1 VRTSLCD
8 LVGIEVPVVLA
19 PMGGAVTPA
28 LAAAV
33 SNAGGL
39 GMLPMSWSSPEE
51 VAAVV
56 EETGRRTER
65 PFGVNLGLAWDQRER
80 LALALEAGARV
91 ISFFWGDAGAVIRT
105 ARAAGA
111 LVFVTVG
118 TAEEG
123 RAAAAAGADVV
134 VAQGWEAG
142 GHVWGTVSTLAL
154 VPRVVDAVS
163 PVPVVA
169 AGGIADG
176 RGLAAV
182 LALGAAG
189 AWVGTRFLAAS
200 EAAIHPD
207 YRRRI
212 LAAGEADTFY
222 GTLFDG
228 GWPDAPHRTL
238 RNSTVQEWERAGEPA
253 SGSRPGETE
262 QPALRPDGSTV
273 SRYASAT
280 PTAAMMG
287 NVEPLPHW
295 AGQGVG
301 LVSREESAAAIVHSL
316 VAGAEAVARSFGYA
330 AQSE

>member
-1 VRTSLCD
+1 VRTPLCD
-8 LVGIEVPVVLA
+8 LVGIEAPIVLA

-28 LAAAV
+28 LAGAV
-33 SNAGGL
+33 SNAGAL
-39 GMLPMSWSSPEE
+39 GILPLTWTSPEE
-51 VAAVV
+51 IAAAV
-56 EETGRRTER
+56 EETRLQTER
-65 PFGVNLGLAWDQRER
+65 PFGANLGLAWDQRER
-80 LALALEAGARV
+80 LAAALAAGVRIV
-91 ISFFWGDAGAVIRT
+91 SFFWGDASEVIGEARDGGAI
-105 ARAAGA
+105 
-111 LVFVTVG
+111 VFVTVG
-118 TAEEG
+118 TAEEA
-123 RAAAAAGADVV
+123 RAAAAAGADAV

-154 VPRVVDAVS
+154 VPRVVDAVA

-189 AWVGTRFLAAS
+189 AWVGTRFLAAP

-222 GTLFDG
+222 GTLFDR

-238 RNSTVQEWERAGEPA
+238 RNSTVDAWERAGRPA
-253 SGSRPGETE
+253 SGSRPGERE
-262 QPALRPDGSTV
+262 EPASRADGSPIN
-273 SRYASAT
+273 RYASST
-280 PTAAMMG
+280 PTDSMTG
-287 NVEPLPHW
+287 DVEPLPHW

-301 LVSREESAAAIVHSL
+301 LVTKEEAAADIVHSL
-316 VAGAEAVARSFGYA
+316 VTEAEEVIRSLT
-330 AQSE
+330 

>member
-1 VRTSLCD
+1 VHTALCE
-8 LVGIEVPVVLA
+8 LVGIEAPVVLA
-19 PMGGAVTPA
+19 PMGGAVTPT

-39 GMLPMSWSSPEE
+39 GMLPLSWNSPGEIATI
-51 VAAVV
+51 VD
-56 EETGRRTER
+56 ETRALTER

-80 LALALEAGARV
+80 LESALTAGVRV
-91 ISFFWGDAGAVIRT
+91 VSFFWGNASGLIGTTRDA
-105 ARAAGA
+105 AAI
-111 LVFVTVG
+111 VFVTVG
-118 TAEEG
+118 TADEG
-123 RAAAAAGADVV
+123 RAAADAGADVV
-134 VAQGWEAG
+134 VAQGWESG

-154 VPRVVDAVS
+154 VPRVVDAVA

-189 AWVGTRFLAAS
+189 AWVGTRFLATP
-200 EAAIHPD
+200 EAAIHSD

-222 GTLFDG
+222 STLFDR

-238 RNSTVQEWERAGEPA
+238 RNSTIEKWERAGRPA
-253 SGSRPGETE
+253 SGSRPGEDDE
-262 QPALRPDGSTV
+262 PALRPDGSPIN
-273 SRYASAT
+273 RYASAT
-280 PTAAMMG
+280 PTAGMTG
-287 NVEPLPHW
+287 DVEPLPHW

-301 LVSREESAAAIVHSL
+301 LVTSEESAADIVRSL
-316 VAGAEAVARSFGYA
+316 VAEAEEILRSLA
-330 AQSE
+330 